1 MNLRTDLNK
10 IWAFAARSLLVNRRN
25 VFAVFEMFFWPGISI
40 FSVGLL
46 TKFLKLDEATV
57 TFILIGAVGMNT
69 IQIAQLDL
77 SYAMLYDVW
86 SKSLRHN
93 FIAPIGL
100 PHILLG
106 TGLVGLM
113 RGLVVFVAMVFF
125 CTWLFAMDLSLPGL
139 TGLAVFL
146 AGMFLNAVILGIL
159 VVALVL
165 RFGQRA
171 EVAAWAFSYLLFL
184 ALRPVLPGD
193 RSAGRGQANRPVDPP
208 YLFPRLFPPLLRLSP
223 PVGASPP
230 FWLRPNCDIFGPV
243 LPVLARYP
251 QVGPAAGQYPQAVRM
266 IGRRGPHPASCLPG
280 TFLPGCRA

>member
-1 MNLRTDLNK
+1 MNLLTELNK

-69 IQIAQLDL
+69 IQITQLDL
-77 SYAMLYDVW
+77 SYALLYDVW

-100 PHILLG
+100 HHILLG
-106 TGLVGLM
+106 TGLVGMM

-125 CTWLFAMDLSLPGL
+125 CTWLFAMDLSRPGL
-139 TGLAVFL
+139 TGLAIFL

-184 ALRPVLPGD
+184 VCCLYYPVTILPAGVKQIAQLLPLTFFLDYFRHFYGFPLLSAHPLLFGFAQTVIYLALCYLFLRSTLKSALR
-193 RSAGRGQANRPVDPP
+193 RGNI
-208 YLFPRLFPPLLRLSP
+208 LRLSE
-223 PVGASPP
+223 
-230 FWLRPNCDIFGPV
+230 
-243 LPVLARYP
+243 
-251 QVGPAAGQYPQAVRM
+251 
-266 IGRRGPHPASCLPG
+266 
-280 TFLPGCRA
+280 

>member
-1 MNLRTDLNK
+1 MNLLTELNK

-77 SYAMLYDVW
+77 SYALLYDVW

-100 PHILLG
+100 HHILLG
-106 TGLVGLM
+106 TGLVGMM

-125 CTWLFAMDLSLPGL
+125 CTWLFAMDLSRPGF
-139 TGLAVFL
+139 TGLAVFVT
-146 AGMFLNAVILGIL
+146 GMFLNAVILGIL

-184 ALRPVLPGD
+184 VCGLYYPVTILPAGVKQIAQLLPLTFFLDYFRHFYGFPLLSPHPLLFGFGQTVIYLALCYLFLRSTLKSALR
-193 RSAGRGQANRPVDPP
+193 RGNI
-208 YLFPRLFPPLLRLSP
+208 LRLSE
-223 PVGASPP
+223 
-230 FWLRPNCDIFGPV
+230 
-243 LPVLARYP
+243 
-251 QVGPAAGQYPQAVRM
+251 
-266 IGRRGPHPASCLPG
+266 
-280 TFLPGCRA
+280 